1 MCEITFLIAYILYY
15 VESRSFTVYTF
26 IKDAVTYSF
35 FQLEDTDT
43 DADTDAVT
51 DADTVTV
58 TDAVTD
64 AVTCPWLHRTRQDTS
79 SVFYTCK

>member
-1 MCEITFLIAYILYY
+1 MCEITFLIAYILFY

-51 DADTVTV
+51 DADTVT
-58 TDAVTD
+58 D